1 MDKLQADLLE
11 GIKRE
16 NEEEAQAMEE
26 AIDQVGDDAYHQIV
40 NQLQNQIPGFTPD
53 NITEL
58 ELTKHSIEILLD
70 NQPNHSASW
79 TKYYTELRNR
89 FLNSVRSAIEDDLGN
104 KIDEKQLNQFLQI
117 DRTKKNNQLAGILHV
132 PDNMADEIRN
142 SFNQFKIDCA
152 INMRNVHIQSAESIP
167 DLTGQPVSPDIDI
180 SITFPTS
187 DAINVLKY
195 DKNGGVLKEDCIY
208 SYPSVTLDS
217 NVLINMKHEQ
227 PSSLDKLREK
237 CRIDVAV
244 TRRIEQDLRFGLH
257 DEQFLKDNDI
267 RKIGSVIRMGFDTK
281 ANQSLFDPQSNIIG
295 STEFFDMVKLVID
308 KLKKAGRNLPEYL
321 DCDHL
326 HSHYVC
332 KRDIF
337 LTQDK
342 ALLEVGCKLK
352 QFGIHVM
359 TIQKLLTLIEQNGL
373 LKCIKKGNSTKPDR
387 VWVKIKGTENSED
400 LKNFDHVEPYRE
412 D

>member
-16 NEEEAQAMEE
+16 NEEEVQAMEE

-152 INMRNVHIQSAESIP
+152 INMRNVHLQSAESIP

-187 DAINVLKY
+187 DAINIMVP
-195 DKNGGVLKEDCIY
+195 N
-208 SYPSVTLDS
+208 
-217 NVLINMKHEQ
+217 
-227 PSSLDKLREK
+227 
-237 CRIDVAV
+237 
-244 TRRIEQDLRFGLH
+244 
-257 DEQFLKDNDI
+257 I
-267 RKIGSVIRMGFDTK
+267 RARS
-281 ANQSLFDPQSNIIG
+281 
-295 STEFFDMVKLVID
+295 
-308 KLKKAGRNLPEYL
+308 
-321 DCDHL
+321 
-326 HSHYVC
+326 
-332 KRDIF
+332 
-337 LTQDK
+337 
-342 ALLEVGCKLK
+342 
-352 QFGIHVM
+352 
-359 TIQKLLTLIEQNGL
+359 
-373 LKCIKKGNSTKPDR
+373 
-387 VWVKIKGTENSED
+387 
-400 LKNFDHVEPYRE
+400 
-412 D
+412 